1 MQNDINR
8 SFNGSSESLNSYT
21 NYKVTASVGVS
32 GRTCSRWLQIYMK
45 TWSWV
50 LSSLIYKTILSFYQC
65 MRKQAFA
72 LFIKREE
79 KKSPSMERNRERSI
93 LLIFVNAV
101 IVVQEIPQYF
111 QSNIRIVNINLSIVV
126 QFVGQFLV
134 VHFRWS
140 GWQNELCNWLF
151 DHLFILSFFHRNV
164 DMIFFLLVPFLLG
177 SPSNKR

>member
-1 MQNDINR
+1 
-8 SFNGSSESLNSYT
+8 
-21 NYKVTASVGVS
+21 
-32 GRTCSRWLQIYMK
+32 
-45 TWSWV
+45 
-50 LSSLIYKTILSFYQC
+50 

-134 VHFRWS
+134 VHFR
-140 GWQNELCNWLF
+140 
-151 DHLFILSFFHRNV
+151 
-164 DMIFFLLVPFLLG
+164 
-177 SPSNKR
+177 